1 MVIKFSEEQQLAEM
15 IEIIKPFVSG
25 LACEEESGSCEL
37 TDCRSCNARCLANA
51 ILEKDYGKQLKGE
64 WVAKETMIRTP
75 SARNYYCSVCKYE
88 PAEALNFCPQCG
100 AKMK

>member
-1 MVIKFSEEQQLAEM
+1 MELTKEKQLE
-15 IEIIKPFVSG
+15 EIIELVKPFVSG

-37 TDCRSCNARCLANA
+37 TDCRSCSARCLANA
-51 ILEKDYGKQLKGE
+51 ILEKDYGKQLKGK

-88 PAEALNFCPQCG
+88 PVEALSFCPQCG